1 MSIKKNNYSV
11 AKVINK
17 KGNVVGYLSSR
28 DEERG
33 LDIAYDLKGYTVE
46 AL

>member
-1 MSIKKNNYSV
+1 MSIKKSKYSV
-11 AKVINK
+11 SQVNDENGKVI
-17 KGNVVGYLSSR
+17 GYLSSR

-33 LDIAYDLKGYTVE
+33 LDATLDLQGYTVE